1 MKRVWNIVGR
11 VAVWVVLVAILVAA
25 GLLHHKNEQGRRVE
39 QFRVVVT
46 DSTELNMITAAEL
59 AEIVCD
65 EGLNPVGSHIDSIK
79 LLAINNLA
87 KEQSLVAKARTFVNY
102 DNVVTLEVEQ
112 REPVVRFVL
121 EGGYDFYATAD
132 LHILP
137 VRNQGAIDLPIVTGN
152 FTPPF
157 ERGFEGNL
165 KALMRANKKKSDK
178 NYLFIRKL
186 INFVRYTEKSP
197 DTKGKIVQTVLSQRG
212 KGDHRTTVV
221 ELIPRQGNYVVS
233 LGELENIKD
242 KLDRW
247 QRFVEAQVVETLDGG
262 TLVLEYDGQAVW
274 RPAPKPEANTS
285 RRR

>member
-1 MKRVWNIVGR
+1 MGR

-25 GLLHHKNEQGRRVE
+25 GLLHYKNEQGRKVE

-46 DSTELNMITAAEL
+46 DSTKLSMITAAEL
-59 AEIVCD
+59 AEIVAD
-65 EGLNPVGSHIDSIK
+65 EGLNPVGRPIDSIG

-87 KEQSLVAKARTFVNY
+87 EEQSLVAEARTFVNY

-137 VRNQGAIDLPIVTGN
+137 VRNQGAIDLPIVTGD

-165 KALMRANKKKSDK
+165 RALMRATEKNSDK
-178 NYLFIRKL
+178 NYIFIRKL
-186 INFVRYTEKSP
+186 TNFVRYTEQSP
-197 DTKGKIVQTVLSQRG
+197 EIKGKIVQIVLSQRG
-212 KGDHRTTVV
+212 KGTHRTTTV

-233 LGELENIKD
+233 LGELDNVKD

-247 QRFVEAQVVETLDGG
+247 QRFVAAQVASLDGG
-262 TLVLEYDGQAVW
+262 TLLLEYDGQAVW
-274 RPAPKPEANTS
+274 RPAPEPKGKKGKK
-285 RRR
+285 

>member
-1 MKRVWNIVGR
+1 MNRTWNIVGR

-165 KALMRANKKKSDK
+165 KALMRANEKNSDK

>member
-1 MKRVWNIVGR
+1 MGR

>member
-1 MKRVWNIVGR
+1 MGR
-11 VAVWVVLVAILVAA
+11 VAIWVVLVAILVAA

-59 AEIVCD
+59 TEIVCD

-165 KALMRANKKKSDK
+165 KALMRANKKNSDK

-247 QRFVEAQVVETLDGG
+247 QRFVEAQVVKTLDGG

>member
-1 MKRVWNIVGR
+1 MGR

-165 KALMRANKKKSDK
+165 KALMRANKKNSDK

-247 QRFVEAQVVETLDGG
+247 QRFIEAQVVETLDGG

>member
-1 MKRVWNIVGR
+1 MGR

-165 KALMRANKKKSDK
+165 KALMRANKKNSDK

>member
-1 MKRVWNIVGR
+1 MGR

-165 KALMRANKKKSDK
+165 KALMRANEKNSDK

-221 ELIPRQGNYVVS
+221 ELIPRQGNYVMS

>member
-1 MKRVWNIVGR
+1 MGR

-165 KALMRANKKKSDK
+165 KALMRANEKNSDK

-247 QRFVEAQVVETLDGG
+247 QRFVEAQVVKTLDGG

>member
-1 MKRVWNIVGR
+1 MNRTWNIVGR

-165 KALMRANKKKSDK
+165 KALMRANKKNSDK

>member
-1 MKRVWNIVGR
+1 MNRTWNIVGR

-59 AEIVCD
+59 AEMVCD

-165 KALMRANKKKSDK
+165 KALMRANKKNSDK

-221 ELIPRQGNYVVS
+221 ELIPRQGNYIVS

-247 QRFVEAQVVETLDGG
+247 QRFVEAQVVKTLDGG

>member
-1 MKRVWNIVGR
+1 MNRTWNIVGR

-59 AEIVCD
+59 AEIICD

-165 KALMRANKKKSDK
+165 KALMRANKKNSDK

-247 QRFVEAQVVETLDGG
+247 QRFVEAQVVKTLDGG

>member
-1 MKRVWNIVGR
+1 MGR

-46 DSTELNMITAAEL
+46 DSTKLNMITAAEL
-59 AEIVCD
+59 AEMICD

-121 EGGYDFYATAD
+121 VGGYDFYATAD

-165 KALMRANKKKSDK
+165 KALMRANEKNSDK

-242 KLDRW
+242 KLARW

>member
-46 DSTELNMITAAEL
+46 DSTQLNMITAAEL

-102 DNVVTLEVEQ
+102 DNVVTLEVKQ

-165 KALMRANKKKSDK
+165 KALMRANEKNSDK

-247 QRFVEAQVVETLDGG
+247 QRFVEAQVVKTLDGG

>member
-1 MKRVWNIVGR
+1 MGR

-79 LLAINNLA
+79 LLAINNLV

>member
-165 KALMRANKKKSDK
+165 KALMRANEKNSDK

-247 QRFVEAQVVETLDGG
+247 QRFVEAQVVKTLDGG

>member
-165 KALMRANKKKSDK
+165 KALMRANEKNSDK

-197 DTKGKIVQTVLSQRG
+197 DTKGKIVQIVLSQRG